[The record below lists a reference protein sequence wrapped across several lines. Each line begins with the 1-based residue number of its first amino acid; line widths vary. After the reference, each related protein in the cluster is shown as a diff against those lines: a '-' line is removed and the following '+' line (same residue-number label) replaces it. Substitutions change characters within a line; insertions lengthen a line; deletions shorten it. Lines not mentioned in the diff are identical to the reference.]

1 MIAGVMAVAVTAFTF
16 GCGSSDDDAEA
27 YYDEY
32 EYAEDEF
39 AEEEF
44 EGEDTDEY
52 YEDYEDVEDYAE
64 EADDSQSPNDYTAEE
79 MGITFHLPDEYF
91 YINGVVDFT
100 CQDVT
105 DGDGVY
111 YGVMDYTGVNGE
123 EFWAKAEN
131 NTFTE
136 ADAEKFEK
144 STVPVFTVIGASK
157 DMQPDK
163 VIETVNAYMETKLK
177 AEGLSLLKEDDNFC
191 FYGYNDDSPE
201 NYGNLEGD
209 YKAEFDGISAF
220 NNEILQNAD
229 YKRPLTKYEKMVGNR
244 ITFTTKDINGN
255 DITSDEIFSQ
265 NKITMVN
272 VWATWCGWCVGELP
286 ELEQINKE
294 LEAMDCGIV
303 GLCGDATDDSTM
315 AEARSILNDCGVTY
329 TNICPYAGWD
339 EDFEMSGWPTSF
351 FVDSNG
357 QIVTT
362 AISGAKVNEY
372 KNHIEEALNGNTT
385 AVVNERNSYENSA
398 SAYRVIVA
406 DDTSAPVEGAMVQFC
421 TDDTCKMALTD
432 ANGVASFDD
441 PPGVYD
447 IHVRKLP
454 PGYKQN
460 NKEYRT
466 EPVYS
471 DMVIMVERE

>member
-64 EADDSQSPNDYTAEE
+64 EADASQSPNDYTAEE

-91 YINGVVDFT
+91 NINGVVDFT

-105 DGDGVY
+105 SGDGVF
-111 YGVMDYTGVNGE
+111 YGVMDYTGVNCE
-123 EFWAKAEN
+123 EFLAKAEN
-131 NTFTE
+131 ETFTE
-136 ADAEKFEK
+136 ADAEEFEK
-144 STVPVFTVIGASK
+144 RTVPVFAVIGASK
-157 DMQPDK
+157 DMQPEK
-163 VIETVNAYMETKLK
+163 VIDTVNAYMEMNLK
-177 AEGLSLLKEDDNFC
+177 ADGLSPLKEVDSFC
-191 FYGYNDDSPE
+191 FYGCNTDSPE

-209 YKAEFDGISAF
+209 YVTEFEGLRAF
-220 NNEILQNAD
+220 NDEILQNAD
-229 YKRPLTKYEKMVGNR
+229 YKRPQTKYEKMIGNR
-244 ITFTTKDINGN
+244 ISFTTKDINGN
-255 DITSDEIFSQ
+255 DITSDDIFSS

-272 VWATWCGWCVGELP
+272 VWATWCVGELP

-303 GLCGDATDDSTM
+303 GLCGDATDDSTI
-315 AEARSILNDCGVTY
+315 AEARMILSDSGVTY
-329 TNICPYAGWD
+329 TNICPYDGWD
-339 EDFEMSGWPTSF
+339 DDFEMSGWPTSF

-362 AISGAKVNEY
+362 AISGARVGEY
-372 KNHIEEALNGNTT
+372 KNHIEEALKGNTT
-385 AVVNERNSYENSA
+385 ANVSEKNSYENSA
-398 SAYRVIVA
+398 NAYRIIVA

-421 TDDTCKMALTD
+421 TEDTCKMALTD
-432 ANGVASFDD
+432 EDGVAAFND
-441 PPGVYD
+441 PPGY
-447 IHVRKLP
+447 RE
-454 PGYKQN
+454 N

-471 DMVIMVERE
+471 DMVITVEKE